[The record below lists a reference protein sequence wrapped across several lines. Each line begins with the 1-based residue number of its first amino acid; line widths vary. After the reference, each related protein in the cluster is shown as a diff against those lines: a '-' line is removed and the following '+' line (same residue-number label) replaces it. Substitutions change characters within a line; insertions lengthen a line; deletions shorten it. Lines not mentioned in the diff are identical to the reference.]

1 MYFFDPENE
10 DIPANLERDI
20 LLEKVNSPVKGLVH
34 KFENSV
40 AVFLSYTCAA
50 NCRYCERQDRVGV
63 GLDKQGFLREEEID
77 KILEYIRA
85 RPNIREVVLSGGDPL
100 MNPKGVKYFCL
111 QAAGIDSVKCLR
123 IHTKLPVQAPE
134 QLNLEVLEDIVGS
147 KEVFYLSIHINH
159 PDELN
164 PYVVDKIRAI
174 RKMGFVMLSQSV
186 FLNGIN
192 NSEEVLFKLFTSLSE
207 IGVRPYYIYH
217 CQAIPTTKRFVMSLE
232 EEVLIMTELRKRLP
246 GTAYPSH
253 VIDLQQGFGKVI
265 VPTDFWNLDLSEV
278 HDFRNKKIYLKNDS

>member
-10 DIPANLERDI
+10 DIPVNLERDI

-63 GLDKQGFLREEEID
+63 GLDKQGFLQEEEID
-77 KILEYIRA
+77 KILEYIKA

-123 IHTKLPVQAPE
+123 IHTKLPVQAPD
-134 QLNLEVLEDIVGS
+134 QLNLEVLEDIVSS

-159 PDELN
+159 PDELS
-164 PYVVDKIRAI
+164 PHVVDKIRKI

-186 FLNGIN
+186 FLKGIN
-192 NSEEVLFKLFTSLSE
+192 DSAEILFRLFTTLSE

-217 CQAIPTTKRFVMSLE
+217 CQAIPTTKKFVMSLE
-232 EEVLIMTELRKRLP
+232 EEVSIMTELRKRLP

-253 VIDLQQGFGKVI
+253 VIDLQQGFGKVV
-265 VPTDFWNLDLSEV
+265 VPTGFWNFNLSV
-278 HDFRNKKIYLKNDS
+278 VTDFKNKNIQL